1 MKNLG
6 YYNGKI
12 DLIENMTIPMNDRA
26 CYFGDGIY
34 EVTYARNYKL
44 YCLDEHLDRLYRS
57 AAKLNIKV
65 PLTKEEF
72 TDLLYDLVK
81 RVDSHEQIIYWQ
93 ISRGTAFRIHA
104 PKEELTANV
113 FINIRPM
120 SIKDTYQPMKL
131 ITMEDT
137 RFLHCDIKTI
147 NLIPAVMASIKA
159 QEMGVD
165 ETVFHRGEFVT
176 ECAHSNVSIIRADGA
191 LQTAPADNKI
201 LEGIARGNLIKFCK
215 KFGVPVIEEAFTLD
229 EMMNASEI
237 IVTASGTLCAPASE
251 VDGIKVGG
259 KAPELL
265 KQLQDALVGD
275 FIEKTTV

>member
-1 MKNLG
+1 MKDLG

-34 EVTYARNYKL
+34 EVAYARNYKM

-57 AAKLNIKV
+57 ADKLGITV
-65 PLTKEEF
+65 PLAKEEF
-72 TDLLYDLVK
+72 KELLYSLVK
-81 RVDSHEQIIYWQ
+81 KVDSHEQLVYWQ

-104 PKEELTANV
+104 PKEELKANIWV
-113 FINIRPM
+113 TIRPL
-120 SIKDTYQPMKL
+120 SIKNTYDTMKL

-147 NLIPAVMASIKA
+147 NLIPSVMASIEA
-159 QEMGVD
+159 QKRGVD

-176 ECAHSNVSIIRADGA
+176 ECAHSNISIIRADGA
-191 LQTAPADNKI
+191 LQTAPTDNKI
-201 LEGIARGNLIKFCK
+201 LAGIARGNLIKFCK
-215 KFGVPVIEEAFTLD
+215 QLDIPVIEEAFTLD
-229 EMMNASEI
+229 ELMNASEV
-237 IVTASGTLCAPASE
+237 IVTASGTLCGQATE
-251 VDGIKVGG
+251 INGVQVGG

-265 KQLQDALVGD
+265 KKLQDALLND
-275 FIEKTTV
+275 FIEKTN